1 MVYYQ
6 TFTKQACDQNAYF
19 GLMIFLKYSCMVDIW
34 ADKDSV
40 PKFLRLSTRA
50 SLAQEGN
57 QSFSNKKKKHVSS
70 PVSLN
75 VAVPRVVNKVN

>member
-1 MVYYQ
+1 
-6 TFTKQACDQNAYF
+6 
-19 GLMIFLKYSCMVDIW
+19 MVDIW

-57 QSFSNKKKKHVSS
+57 QSFSEKKKQVSS

-75 VAVPRVVNKVN
+75 VAVPRVVNKMN